1 MTTNRT
7 HPVRTAQALKH
18 LKVSFPLL
26 YSVFDNKSQRC
37 MLNTVDG
44 PSEAV
49 ENYLCDPEQMPPGTR
64 QSRLPCPDD
73 CVLGDW
79 GPWSHCSLVRF

>member
-1 MTTNRT
+1 
-7 HPVRTAQALKH
+7 
-18 LKVSFPLL
+18 
-26 YSVFDNKSQRC
+26 

-49 ENYLCDPEQMPPGTR
+49 ENYLCDPEQMPLGTR

-73 CVLGDW
+73 CVQGDW

>member
-1 MTTNRT
+1 
-7 HPVRTAQALKH
+7 
-18 LKVSFPLL
+18 
-26 YSVFDNKSQRC
+26 

-49 ENYLCDPEQMPPGTR
+49 ENYLCDPERMPLATR
-64 QSRLPCPDD
+64 ASRLPCPDD

-79 GPWSHCSLVRF
+79 GPWSHCSPVRFEATPTSDYC